1 MTAHEHSRQAMEHSA
16 KAYELAQEA
25 HRESGSSVGKKE

>member
-1 MTAHEHSRQAMEHSA
+1 MEHSA

-25 HRESGSSVGKKE
+25 FRKSESAAGKKK